1 VQWNRK
7 FAAAAVAAA
16 LALATGGMVL
26 YQVRSHPRTDD
37 ATARANYVQF
47 APEVSGRLVTLAA
60 RDNQFVH
67 KGDLLFA
74 IDARP
79 YEYALAQALA
89 DQQLLE
95 KQIDDARRRIA
106 AESSAVRSAH
116 AGLASSRTHVVA
128 LQNGADAAQ
137 AASQRADAAVGSA
150 EAQLKLAAN
159 NLHRIEPLLAKQYVT
174 VEQVDEV
181 RTRLRVAEQSLA
193 EARAASMQ
201 THMLAAQA
209 VAQHEE
215 SKSGVGISEAHLE
228 ESVHSVDTLDSLTAQ
243 RPIKQAHVDSARLD
257 LERCRVVAPF
267 DGYVTNL
274 NISEGEYAKPG
285 VPIFTLI
292 DARVWYVTA
301 SYRETAL
308 RHIRPGQHVDVYLM
322 SAPERRF
329 DGVVES
335 IGYGVAPED
344 SATANGL
351 PQVERTLNWVHLSAR
366 FPVRIRIEHPD
377 AALFR
382 MGETATTILR

>member
-1 VQWNRK
+1 MQWNRK
-7 FAAAAVAAA
+7 FTAAAVAAA
-16 LALATGGMVL
+16 LALATGGAVL
-26 YQVRSHPRTDD
+26 YQVSTHPRTDD
-37 ATARANYVQF
+37 ATARANYVLF
-47 APEVSGRLVTLAA
+47 APEVKGRLTTLAVK
-60 RDNQFVH
+60 DNQFVH

-79 YEYALAQALA
+79 YEYALTQALA

-95 KQIDDARRRIA
+95 KQIDDAGRRIA
-106 AESSAVRSAH
+106 AETGAVRSAH
-116 AGLASSRTHVVA
+116 AGLASSRTHVVV
-128 LQNGADAAQ
+128 LQNAAQ
-137 AASQRADAAVGSA
+137 AAQAATQRSDAAVGSA
-150 EAQLKLAAN
+150 EAQLKLAN
-159 NLHRIEPLLAKQYVT
+159 NTLHRIEPLLAKQYVT
-174 VEQVDEV
+174 VEQVDEA
-181 RTRLRVAEQSLA
+181 RTRVRVAEQALA
-193 EARAASMQ
+193 EARATAVQ
-201 THMLAAQA
+201 AHMLAAQA
-209 VAQHEE
+209 AAQHEE
-215 SKSGVGISEAHLE
+215 SKSDVNASQGHLE
-228 ESVHSVDTLDSLTAQ
+228 QSVHSVDTLDSLVAQ
-243 RPIKQAHVDSARLD
+243 RPIKQAQVDNARLD
-257 LERCRVVAPF
+257 LERCRVTAPF
-267 DGYVTNL
+267 DGYVTSL

-308 RHIRPGQHVDVYLM
+308 RHIHAGQHVDVYLM

-335 IGYGVAPED
+335 IGYGVAPDD

-351 PQVERTLNWVHLSAR
+351 PQVERSLNWVHLSAR